1 MQHEHQSHSIEK
13 AARTAVEV
21 SSNTRMTDQAK
32 LPGEWRFKVVFRE
45 IERMRSTLESMEELY
60 LEGEEIERL
69 RRIVNEVTD
78 ERPQFFTST

>member
-1 MQHEHQSHSIEK
+1 
-13 AARTAVEV
+13 
-21 SSNTRMTDQAK
+21 MTDQAK

-45 IERMRSTLESMEELY
+45 IERMRSTLESMEQLY

-69 RRIVNEVTD
+69 RRILNEVTD